1 MLANVMHRL
10 AFFPVLTASIVLAA
24 CGRPQQDEATPV
36 PEEPAPTAEPQ
47 RANATPLR
55 PLPQRKYGG
64 EITEKESTPL
74 HALVKH
80 PAQFSAKTVRTEGV
94 VVAVCKA
101 KGCWMELSDEAGFA
115 HIKMANHSFF
125 VPRTSTGHRAVIQG
139 RVVNAPKDH
148 CTEEAEEAT
157 GAVAK
162 VEIEAT
168 AVEFVD

>member
-1 MLANVMHRL
+1 MSRL
-10 AFFPVLTASIVLAA
+10 AVPTIVLFGSMMLTA
-24 CGRPQQDEATPV
+24 CGRPQEEAAAAPSAIA
-36 PEEPAPTAEPQ
+36 EQPAATPQ
-47 RANATPLR
+47 RATASPLR
-55 PLPQRKYGG
+55 PLAQRRFGG

-74 HALVKH
+74 HSLVRH
-80 PAQFSAKTVRTEGV
+80 PAQFSAKTVRTEGL
-94 VVAVCKA
+94 VVAVCKG

-115 HIKMANHSFF
+115 HIKMAGHSFF
-125 VPRTSTGHRAVIQG
+125 VPRDSAGHRAVIQG

-168 AVEFVD
+168 GVEFVD

>member
-1 MLANVMHRL
+1 MLANVMPRF
-10 AFFPVLTASIVLAA
+10 AFFPLLTASIVLAA
-24 CGRPQQDEATPV
+24 CGRPQDEAAPAV
-36 PEEPAPTAEPQ
+36 AEEPTPSAEPQ
-47 RANATPLR
+47 RANASPLR
-55 PLPQRKYGG
+55 PLSQKKFGG

-74 HALVKH
+74 HSLVRH
-80 PAQFSAKTVRTEGV
+80 PAQFASKTVRTEGV
-94 VVAVCKA
+94 VVAVCQG

-125 VPRTSTGHRAVIQG
+125 VPRKSTGHRAVIQG

-148 CTEEAEEAT
+148 CTEEAEEVT